1 MLPEQPMGRGL
12 PIGINPPISHI
23 PDNHHDIPKGPS
35 ASMPRS
41 HHAALP
47 DHLRADLDREPYRP
61 LWAVGAGDHAAA
73 SRHSLRDQ

>member
-1 MLPEQPMGRGL
+1 
-12 PIGINPPISHI
+12 
-23 PDNHHDIPKGPS
+23 
-35 ASMPRS
+35 MPRS